1 MYLINF
7 LKYLGVSI
15 PLMILAVILF
25 SFTTPYKEFQIMATG
40 DDLENPRQVASAIA
54 VAFDIGGKVIGLA
67 ILLASA
73 IYHAVDLW
81 DMTLWALTGT
91 VAIIIVYWLFELLTP
106 TIKVRREIPNG
117 NVAVGI
123 FSFCLSIAT
132 GILMA
137 ALISY

>member
-7 LKYLGVSI
+7 LKYLGLTI
-15 PLMILAVILF
+15 PLMLIAVTLF
-25 SFTTPYKEFQIMATG
+25 TYTTPYKEFQIMALG
-40 DDLENPRQVASAIA
+40 DDLENPQKVAAAKA
-54 VAFDIGGKVIGLA
+54 VAFDLGGKVLGVA

-73 IYHAVDLW
+73 IYHSVDLL
-81 DMTLWALTGT
+81 DMTVWTLTGT
-91 VAIIIVYWLFELLTP
+91 VFLIIVYWLFELLTP
-106 TIKVRREIPNG
+106 SIKVRREIPQG

-137 ALISY
+137 SLISY

>member
-7 LKYLGVSI
+7 LEYLGVSI
-15 PLMILAVILF
+15 PLMIVAVMLF
-25 SFTTPYKEFQIMATG
+25 SFTTPYKEFQIIAAG
-40 DDLENPRQVASAIA
+40 DELEDPRKVAAAKA
-54 VAFDIGGKVIGLA
+54 VAFDIGGKVLGLA
-67 ILLASA
+67 LLLASA

-81 DMTLWALTGT
+81 DMIVWTLTGT

-106 TIKVRREIPNG
+106 KLKVRREIPNG
-117 NVAVGI
+117 NIAVGI

>member
-7 LKYLGVSI
+7 LMYLGISI
-15 PLMILAVILF
+15 PVMLF
-25 SFTTPYKEFQIMATG
+25 SVFLFTLTTPYKEFQIIALG
-40 DDLENPRQVASAIA
+40 DDLENPRKVAAAKA
-54 VAFDIGGKVIGLA
+54 VAFDIGGKVLGLA

-81 DMTLWALTGT
+81 DMSVWTMTGT
-91 VAIIIVYWLFELLTP
+91 VTLIIVYWLFELVTP

-117 NVAVGI
+117 NIAVGI

-137 ALISY
+137 SLISY

>member
-1 MYLINF
+1 M
-7 LKYLGVSI
+7 YLGVSI
-15 PLMILAVILF
+15 PLMVLSVLLF
-25 SFTTPYKEFQIMATG
+25 TLTTPYKEFHIMALG
-40 DDLENPRQVASAIA
+40 DDLENPRHVAAAKA
-54 VAFDIGGKVIGLA
+54 VAFDIGGKVLGLA

-81 DMTLWALTGT
+81 DMSVWTLTGT
-91 VAIIIVYWLFELLTP
+91 VTLIIVYWLFELITP

-117 NVAVGI
+117 NIAVGI

>member
-7 LKYLGVSI
+7 LKYLGVTI
-15 PLMILAVILF
+15 PLMLFAVLLF
-25 SFTTPYKEFQIMATG
+25 SYTTPYKEFQIMALG
-40 DDLENPRQVASAIA
+40 DDLENPQKVAAAKA
-54 VAFDIGGKVIGLA
+54 VAYDLGGKVLGVA

-73 IYHAVDLW
+73 IYHSVDLL
-81 DMTLWALTGT
+81 DMTVWTLTGT
-91 VAIIIVYWLFELLTP
+91 IFLIIVYWLFELLTP

-117 NVAVGI
+117 NVAVGF

-137 ALISY
+137 SLISY

>member
-7 LKYLGVSI
+7 LEYLGVSV
-15 PLMILAVILF
+15 PLMILAVMLF
-25 SFTTPYKEFQIMATG
+25 SFTTPYKEFQIMAAG
-40 DDLENPRQVASAIA
+40 DDLENPRKVAAAKA
-54 VAFDIGGKVIGLA
+54 VAFDIGGKVLGLA

-73 IYHAVDLW
+73 IYHSVDLW
-81 DMTLWALTGT
+81 DMILWTLTGT
-91 VAIIIVYWLFELLTP
+91 VSLIIVYWLFELFTP
-106 TIKVRREIPNG
+106 SIKVRQEIPNG

-132 GILMA
+132 GIIMA

>member
-7 LKYLGVSI
+7 LMYLGVSI
-15 PLMILAVILF
+15 PLMVLSVLLF
-25 SFTTPYKEFQIMATG
+25 TLTTPYKEFHIMALG
-40 DDLENPRQVASAIA
+40 DDLENPRHVAAAKA
-54 VAFDIGGKVIGLA
+54 VAFDIGGKVLGLA

-81 DMTLWALTGT
+81 DMSVWTLTGT
-91 VAIIIVYWLFELLTP
+91 VTLIIVYWLFELITP

-117 NVAVGI
+117 NIAVGI

>member
-7 LKYLGVSI
+7 LKYLGVTI
-15 PLMILAVILF
+15 PLMFFAVMLF
-25 SFTTPYKEFQIMATG
+25 TYTTPYKEFQIMAAG
-40 DDLENPRQVASAIA
+40 DDLENPRKVASAKA
-54 VAFDIGGKVIGLA
+54 VAFDIGGKVLGLA

-73 IYHAVDLW
+73 IYHAADLW
-81 DMTLWALTGT
+81 DMTVWTLTGT
-91 VAIIIVYWLFELLTP
+91 VSIIIVYWLFELLTP

-123 FSFCLSIAT
+123 FSFCLSTAT
-132 GILMA
+132 GIIMA

>member
-7 LKYLGVSI
+7 LMYLGVTI
-15 PLMILAVILF
+15 PLMVVSVMLF
-25 SFTTPYKEFQIMATG
+25 IFTTPYKEFQIMALG
-40 DDLENPRQVASAIA
+40 DNLEDPRKVAAAKA
-54 VAFDIGGKVIGLA
+54 VAFDLGGKILGVA

-73 IYHAVDLW
+73 IYHAVGIW
-81 DMTLWALTGT
+81 DMIVWTLTGT
-91 VAIIIVYWLFELLTP
+91 VFLIIVYWLFELLTP

-117 NVAVGI
+117 NVAVGV

-137 ALISY
+137 SLISY

>member
-7 LKYLGVSI
+7 LMYLGITI
-15 PLMILAVILF
+15 PLMVVAVMLF
-25 SFTTPYKEFQIMATG
+25 IFTTPYKEFQIMVLG
-40 DDLENPRQVASAIA
+40 DDLEDLRKVAAAKA
-54 VAFDIGGKVIGLA
+54 VAFDLGGKVLGIAL
-67 ILLASA
+67 LLASA
-73 IYHAVDLW
+73 IYHAVGLW
-81 DMTLWALTGT
+81 DMIVWTLTGT
-91 VAIIIVYWLFELLTP
+91 ISLIIVYWLFELLTP

-117 NVAVGI
+117 NVGVGI

>member
-7 LKYLGVSI
+7 LMYLGISI
-15 PLMILAVILF
+15 PLMLF
-25 SFTTPYKEFQIMATG
+25 SVFLFTLTTPYKEFQIIALG
-40 DDLENPRQVASAIA
+40 DDLENPRKVAAAKA
-54 VAFDIGGKVIGLA
+54 VAFDIGGKVLGLA

-81 DMTLWALTGT
+81 DMSVWTMTGT
-91 VAIIIVYWLFELLTP
+91 VTLIIVYWLFELVTP

-117 NVAVGI
+117 NIAVGI

-137 ALISY
+137 SLISY

>member
-1 MYLINF
+1 MNLINF
-7 LKYLGVSI
+7 LKYLGVTI
-15 PLMILAVILF
+15 PLMVFSVMLF
-25 SFTTPYKEFQIMATG
+25 SFTTPYKEFEIMSLG
-40 DDLENPRQVASAIA
+40 DDLENPRKVAAAKA
-54 VAFDIGGKVIGLA
+54 VAFDIGGKVLGLA

-73 IYHAVDLW
+73 IYHSVGLW
-81 DMTLWALTGT
+81 DLTVWTLTGT
-91 VAIIIVYWLFELLTP
+91 VFLIIVYWLFELLTP

-123 FSFCLSIAT
+123 FSFCLSIST

>member
-7 LKYLGVSI
+7 LMYLGVSI
-15 PLMILAVILF
+15 PLMFFSVLLF
-25 SFTTPYKEFQIMATG
+25 TLTTPYKEFQIMALG
-40 DDLENPRQVASAIA
+40 DDLENPRKVAAAKA
-54 VAFDIGGKVIGLA
+54 VAFDIGGKVLGLA

-81 DMTLWALTGT
+81 DMSVWTLTGAVT
-91 VAIIIVYWLFELLTP
+91 LIIVYWLFELLTP

-117 NVAVGI
+117 NIAVGI
-123 FSFCLSIAT
+123 FSFCLSVAT

>member
-15 PLMILAVILF
+15 PLMFLAVMLF
-25 SFTTPYKEFQIMATG
+25 TYTTPYKEFQIMASG
-40 DDLENPRQVASAIA
+40 DDLENPQKVAAAKA
-54 VAFDIGGKVIGLA
+54 VAFDLGGKVLGVA
-67 ILLASA
+67 IVLASA
-73 IYHAVDLW
+73 IYHSVDLL
-81 DMTLWALTGT
+81 DMTVWTLTGT
-91 VAIIIVYWLFELLTP
+91 VTLIIVYWLFELLTP

-132 GILMA
+132 GVLMA
-137 ALISY
+137 SLISY

>member
-7 LKYLGVSI
+7 LKYLGVTI
-15 PLMILAVILF
+15 PLMLF
-25 SFTTPYKEFQIMATG
+25 AMMLFTYTTPYKEFQIMASG
-40 DDLENPRQVASAIA
+40 DDLDNPQKVAAAKA
-54 VAFDIGGKVIGLA
+54 VAFDLGGKVLGVA

-73 IYHAVDLW
+73 IYHSVDLL
-81 DMTLWALTGT
+81 DMTVWTLTGT
-91 VAIIIVYWLFELLTP
+91 VSLIIVYWLFELLTP
-106 TIKVRREIPNG
+106 SIKIHREIPNG

-137 ALISY
+137 SLISY

>member
-7 LKYLGVSI
+7 LKYLGVTI
-15 PLMILAVILF
+15 PLMLLAVMLF
-25 SFTTPYKEFQIMATG
+25 TYTTPYKEFQIMAFG
-40 DDLENPRQVASAIA
+40 DDLENPQKVAAAKA
-54 VAFDIGGKVIGLA
+54 VAFDLGGKILGLA

-73 IYHAVDLW
+73 IYHSVDLL
-81 DMTLWALTGT
+81 DMTVWTLTGT
-91 VAIIIVYWLFELLTP
+91 VFLIIVYWLFELLTP

-137 ALISY
+137 SLISY

>member
-7 LKYLGVSI
+7 LEYLGVSI
-15 PLMILAVILF
+15 PLMVAAVILF
-25 SFTTPYKEFQIMATG
+25 SFTTPYKEFQIIAAG
-40 DDLENPRQVASAIA
+40 DDLEDPQKVAAAKA
-54 VAFDIGGKVIGLA
+54 VAFDIGGKVLGLA
-67 ILLASA
+67 LLLASA

-81 DMTLWALTGT
+81 DMTVWTLTGT
-91 VAIIIVYWLFELLTP
+91 VTIIIVYWLFELLTP
-106 TIKVRREIPNG
+106 KIKVRREIPSG
-117 NVAVGI
+117 NIAVGI

>member
-7 LKYLGVSI
+7 LMYLGVSI
-15 PLMILAVILF
+15 PLMVISVLLF
-25 SFTTPYKEFQIMATG
+25 TLTTPYKEFQIMALG
-40 DDLENPRQVASAIA
+40 DDLENPRKVAAAKA
-54 VAFDIGGKVIGLA
+54 VAFDIGGKVLGLA

-81 DMTLWALTGT
+81 DMSVWTLTGAVT
-91 VAIIIVYWLFELLTP
+91 LIIVYWLFELLTP
-106 TIKVRREIPNG
+106 TIRVRREIPNG
-117 NVAVGI
+117 NIAVGI
-123 FSFCLSIAT
+123 FSFCLSVAT